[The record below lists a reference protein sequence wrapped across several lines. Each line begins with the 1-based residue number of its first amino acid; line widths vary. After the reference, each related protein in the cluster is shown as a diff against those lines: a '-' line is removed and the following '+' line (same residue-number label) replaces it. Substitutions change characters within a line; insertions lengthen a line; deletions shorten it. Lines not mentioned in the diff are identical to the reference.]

1 MTGKCPE
8 NLRNLLHAVMLLMW
22 LSAMQPVMGADAPV
36 TLSVSLVC
44 GTDKPSPSFQYAGPV
59 HQELQDKFTKI
70 FKWEHYFLL
79 TKKEVNLPLATGKK
93 IRMSKDCELIFQVL
107 EEGKVLQVQLL
118 EPDESVRTLK
128 HPLEPIW
135 KEGELFVIAGD
146 NKESAGDAW
155 FLVIASP
162 RPESKES
169 KDSKGDPPDTES
181 ASTTP

>member
-1 MTGKCPE
+1 MMKGKCPE
-8 NLRNLLHAVMLLMW
+8 YFRNLLHAVMLLMF
-22 LSAMQPVMGADAPV
+22 LSGMKPVMGADAQV

-59 HQELQDKFTKI
+59 HQKLQDKFTKI

-79 TKKEVNLPLATGKK
+79 TKKELNLPLVTGKK

-107 EEGKVLQVQLL
+107 EEGKILQVQLL
-118 EPDESVRTLK
+118 EPEESVRTLK

-155 FLVIASP
+155 FLVIASS
-162 RPESKES
+162 RPESK
-169 KDSKGDPPDTES
+169 DSRGDPSDKES

>member
-1 MTGKCPE
+1 
-8 NLRNLLHAVMLLMW
+8 MLLMW
-22 LSAMQPVMGADAPV
+22 LSSIKPLMGSDSPV

-44 GTDKPSPSFQYAGPV
+44 GTDKPSPSSQYAGPV

-79 TKKEVNLPLATGKK
+79 TKKELNLPLATGKK
-93 IRMSKDCELIFQVL
+93 IRMSKDCELIFQAL

-118 EPDESVRTLK
+118 EPEESVRRLK

-155 FLVIASP
+155 FLVIASS

-169 KDSKGDPPDTES
+169 KAAPPDKES

>member
-1 MTGKCPE
+1 M
-8 NLRNLLHAVMLLMW
+8 
-22 LSAMQPVMGADAPV
+22 
-36 TLSVSLVC
+36 
-44 GTDKPSPSFQYAGPV
+44 

-79 TKKEVNLPLATGKK
+79 TKKELNLPLATGKK
-93 IRMSKDCELIFQVL
+93 IRMSKDCALIFQVL
-107 EEGKVLQVQLL
+107 EEGMVLQVQLL

-135 KEGELFVIAGD
+135 KEGELFVIAGET
-146 NKESAGDAW
+146 KRVGDAW
-155 FLVIASP
+155 LLVIASP

-169 KDSKGDPPDTES
+169 KDSGDPPDTES

>member
-79 TKKEVNLPLATGKK
+79 TKKELNLPLAKGKK
-93 IRMSKDCELIFQVL
+93 IRMSKDCELIFQVS

-118 EPDESVRTLK
+118 EPEESVRTLK

-155 FLVIASP
+155 FLVIASSEP
-162 RPESKES
+162 ES
-169 KDSKGDPPDTES
+169 KDSKEPKDDPPDKES
-181 ASTTP
+181 ASATP